1 MADELQELVKKVAEK
16 IPGCRCVSLV
26 GYDGIT
32 VAQHI
37 VDADF
42 DVSVYDA
49 ELSSVMLASKEVR
62 NSLDLG
68 TEKELIWLT
77 STTFIIIRPIGDDY
91 FMYSCLKAT
100 QSNPGVAR
108 IELNK
113 VRDTIHK
120 IIYAEM

>member
-1 MADELQELVKKVAEK
+1 MADELQGLVKKVAEK

-68 TEKELIWLT
+68 AETELIWLT
-77 STTFIIIRPIGDDY
+77 STTFFIIRPIGDDY
-91 FMYSCLKAT
+91 FIYSCLKTT
-100 QSNPGVAR
+100 QSNPGLAR
-108 IELNK
+108 IELNR